1 MALAYLEDFCSAGM
15 CYNLVEATFLT
26 HQLAS
31 IFTQILFHLSGAS
44 WDVKVNLLVDVEFKA
59 TNLEH

>member
-1 MALAYLEDFCSAGM
+1 M
-15 CYNLVEATFLT
+15 CYDLVKATFLT

-31 IFTQILFHLSGAS
+31 IFTQILFLLSGAS
-44 WDVKVNLLVDVEFKA
+44 WDEKVRLLVDVEFKA